1 MSGISQSSDQDLC
14 IHIAVYTVRVSVD
27 TVITIMTR
35 ADLDAEHVRT
45 LMGQAVAW
53 RAVFWYAECGFA
65 GLSEV
70 KR

>member
-1 MSGISQSSDQDLC
+1 M
-14 IHIAVYTVRVSVD
+14 HAVRVSVE

-35 ADLDAEHVRT
+35 ADLDACHVRN

-53 RAVFWYAECGFA
+53 RAVFWYAECVIA
-65 GLSEV
+65 GLLEV